1 VTHLLL
7 VAVLGAAAPPGF
19 SPGQP
24 APAAPRQA
32 VAVAPGSAAP
42 AQLQVAG
49 APAGADDVAGAYL
62 EFVLARRLED
72 RGEVEAAIAALQRA
86 MKLDPK
92 SADLRAELA
101 GLYARQS
108 RLRESIEAA
117 NAALAIN
124 PGHGEANRVL
134 GSIYAS
140 FAERDP
146 NGAAPGAGQPGYRQL
161 ALEHLER
168 SLKASSPATAI
179 AVRLTIARLQMSASA
194 FDKAIPVLRQLLADE
209 PWLPQGVAMLAQA
222 YTESGQSGSA
232 IALLQEAVA
241 IEPAFHE
248 TLASA
253 YEKDRRWPEAARAYE
268 QASDQSPR
276 DMSLK
281 TRWAFSLLSIPD
293 GSGAK
298 RARDILLEVTKA
310 SPTEGWPLYLL
321 ARAERAAG
329 DLAASE
335 SAARRLMAISPG
347 STSGAH
353 ALAQVLEARREWPA
367 LIEALE
373 PIAANPSRAREGDTA
388 LILTHLGFA
397 YLEVG
402 RDADAVAA
410 FERAST
416 LDASDSAS
424 RVYLAQALVS
434 AKQYDRALAVV
445 RAERQADPKDS
456 RLARLEADAIRGLGR
471 FDDGAAVLKGLVA
484 ASPGDASAVQNL
496 AEYYAAANRYAE
508 AAGFLKDAVARFPDS
523 AGVLFQY
530 GAMLERQSLHA
541 DAERVFRRV
550 LERSPEH
557 GPTLNYLGYTL
568 VERGGSLEEAVVLLK
583 RAVALD
589 PYNGAYLDS
598 LGWAYLKLDQLDLA
612 EPNLRIAA
620 GQLPRDSVVQDHWGD
635 LLAKRGKYA
644 DAVEAWRRALAG
656 DGDEIER
663 PKIERKI
670 SDALNKLDKR

>member
-1 VTHLLL
+1 MLI
-7 VAVLGAAAPPGF
+7 AALGAAVPPGP
-19 SPGQP
+19 SLSQP
-24 APAAPRQA
+24 WFPAPRQA
-32 VAVAPGSAAP
+32 AAVGPGHAAPGQP
-42 AQLQVAG
+42 QGAG
-49 APAGADDVAGAYL
+49 APAGADAVAGAYY
-62 EFVLARRLED
+62 EFLRARQFEE
-72 RGEVEAAIAALQRA
+72 RGDIDAAIAALQRA

-92 SADLRAELA
+92 SADVPAELA

-108 RLRESIEAA
+108 RVRESIEMA

-124 PGHGEANRVL
+124 AGHGEANRVL

-146 NGAAPGAGQPGYRQL
+146 NGTAPGSGQAGYRQL

-168 SLKASSPATAI
+168 SLKASNAGTSAA
-179 AVRLTIARLQMSASA
+179 ARLTIARLQMSASA

-222 YTESGQSGSA
+222 YTESGQSANA

-241 IEPAFHE
+241 VEPGFYE

-253 YEKDRRWPEAARAYE
+253 YEKDNRWSDAARAYE

-281 TRWAFSLLSIPD
+281 TRWAFALLSLPGD
-293 GSGAK
+293 AGAT
-298 RARDILLEVTKA
+298 RARDLLLDVTRA
-310 SPTEGWPLYLL
+310 NPTEGWPLYLL

-329 DLAASE
+329 DLDASE
-335 SAARRLMAISPG
+335 AAARRLMAISPG

-353 ALAQVLEARREWPA
+353 ALAQVLEARREWQP

-373 PIAANPSRAREGDTA
+373 PVAAKPVRGRDADTA

-402 RDADAVAA
+402 RDGDAVAA

-416 LDASDSAS
+416 LDPSEGAT

-434 AKQYDRALAVV
+434 ARQYDRALAVV
-445 RAERQADPKDS
+445 RAERQTDSQDS
-456 RLARLEADAIRGLGR
+456 RLARLEADALRGLGR
-471 FDDGAAVLKGLVA
+471 FDDGAAVLKGVVA
-484 ASPGDASAVQNL
+484 ASPNDASAVQNL
-496 AEYYAAANRYAE
+496 AEYYGSADRYAE
-508 AAGFLKDAVARFPDS
+508 AAGLLKDAVARFPDS
-523 AGVLFQY
+523 PGVLFQY

-541 DAERVFRRV
+541 EAEKVFRQV
-550 LERSPEH
+550 LARNPEH

-568 VERGGSLEEAVVLLK
+568 VERGGRLDEAVALLK

-598 LGWAYLKLDQLDLA
+598 LGWAYLKTNQLDLA
-612 EPNLRIAA
+612 EPNLRTAA
-620 GQLPRDSVVQDHWGD
+620 AQLPRDSVVQDHWGD

-656 DGDEIER
+656 DGDQIDR
-663 PKIERKI
+663 ATIERKI
-670 SDALNKLDKR
+670 SDASNKLGKR